1 MFAMGII
8 GFLPGLLF
16 RRGGLPRR
24 RGVLCLFGAVTAVVI
39 YGGIMNTASALMW
52 AGELNRGNIGSYL
65 LTGLPM
71 DCVHAGATAGFLW
84 FGTEP
89 VLNKLER
96 IRSKY
101 GLI

>member
-1 MFAMGII
+1 M
-8 GFLPGLLF
+8 
-16 RRGGLPRR
+16 
-24 RGVLCLFGAVTAVVI
+24 LCLFGAVTAVVI

-52 AGELNRGNIGSYL
+52 AGELNRGIIGSYL